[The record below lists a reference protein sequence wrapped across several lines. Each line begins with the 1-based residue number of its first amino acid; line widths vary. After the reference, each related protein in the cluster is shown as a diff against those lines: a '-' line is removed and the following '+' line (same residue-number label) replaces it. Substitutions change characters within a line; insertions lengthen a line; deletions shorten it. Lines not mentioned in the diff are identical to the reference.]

1 MNGKYLNGL
10 GCALLVVG
18 CACGVAC
25 ADELPTNTWIAP
37 GGGNWEDAAN
47 WSNPDL
53 VTAKQPFYAVFTN
66 ASPSYEA
73 PLTVTNTTE
82 DTVVYGLHYQ
92 GTAPTWN
99 YLRLVGTDGK
109 KEKKDKILFSYKP
122 HDELGGCARLDVP
135 AGSTVWLDGRVRR
148 EGGVLEK
155 TGSGMLGFC
164 SSSSS
169 DIQLRIANGFAEPF
183 TRYAL
188 ATADVSLGDEGRFRP
203 QCDCFVGT
211 LSVQDAAHYKCVN
224 LNGYEVAF
232 GQRGN
237 EQVYAVNVFT
247 NAGTL
252 ASQNGGCVTFGAEQ
266 EGTIDLT
273 LRNGDM
279 RFGVAKRGV
288 YTFDDAA
295 NPWANASGDLADLVV
310 GKGTPTVVEDAE
322 RGRVLYLDGQSSLTG
337 PGANGALDG
346 MPLDTG
352 DYTVA
357 FWMKK
362 DAACKANG
370 GLLFWGKWAV
380 DRQCT
385 VLRVGQDK
393 DGRAFMLAHYGMDL
407 SVTVEKAFTALDGS
421 WHHVAIQRSNGGKT
435 DAFYVDGVRVQTR
448 DDSQALASDIQ
459 AGPFNLGWGQTG
471 GFAGWIDEFT
481 VVSAAV
487 EPIALMGALGRP
499 SFRHAPVVRSEANG
513 VLWHDGVQE
522 VAGLAGDGMTGAV
535 VLDGDLPLVG
545 TGSATS
551 FVWRAELVGTGD
563 VVKTGADFRQVL
575 EGPQSFTG
583 ALRVEAGELEIRPV
597 VAPRQVAGLVADW
610 RFDNVQD
617 PGRDSSGN
625 GFALV
630 PRNGARVV
638 EDETR
643 GRVLALDA
651 AQSAYLVTAGMPYP
665 VAFPSGAQAYTVSL
679 WIKADAGRT
688 ANDSVWFWGNNGEAD
703 NAFRTAE
710 YLRLNGSSGAMASNW
725 ANNEFLAAE
734 TDFHDGA
741 WHHLAKV
748 FDGRSATFYVDGA
761 SVRTWNC
768 SGLNVEIGVSFP
780 FYLGHRRN
788 GDGKTTFG
796 GRMDDVRIYS
806 YALTAAEVAEE
817 SAGVRHDDRTTPVDA
832 TGAREVL
839 PEPVARWT
847 FEDAA
852 APYAASGTAG
862 AFTLTPVGDV
872 AVVADDQRP
881 GRVLDLAGDTMRYL
895 RAETVPEGLPT
906 EGSFTVSFW
915 MRPVGNGGAGTC
927 FYYGSP
933 DSAFH
938 LVGYNGLDAF
948 RYTTAVSGD
957 TWVDN
962 HVPYDGVAAR
972 KWTHVAAVYDAAAKS
987 RSVYYDGVC
996 VGTSWNVTVPSVT
1009 PALFYLG
1016 RKQSSETEWFKGK
1029 LDDVAVWDR
1038 ALTAEQVR
1046 WLCREERPCA
1056 DQPLVPP
1063 GTALAVS
1070 AGARLT
1076 LERGADV
1083 AAATLDGAGT
1093 VELAGAARLTLA
1105 RGGTFDGTFEGAG
1118 SVVVA
1123 GGALRRSDGAAF
1135 AVPLALADG
1144 IVMETDAA
1152 GTDLPVADTSAALTL
1167 PAHGTLAFTCPA
1179 GAVPSGTFVLARG
1192 RPLVAPDGLTDW
1204 TWRDATGQ
1212 PAAGT
1217 VVRLAV
1223 RDNALV
1229 AHVLRAGTLLLVR

>member
-1 MNGKYLNGL
+1 MDGKYLNGL

-18 CACGVAC
+18 WACGVAC
-25 ADELPTNTWIAP
+25 ADELPVNTWIAP

-66 ASPSYEA
+66 ASPSYTT

-82 DTVVYGLHYQ
+82 DTVVYGLRYQ
-92 GTAPTWN
+92 GAAPTWN
-99 YLRLVGTDGK
+99 YLRLVGADGRG
-109 KEKKDKILFSYKP
+109 DKILFSYKP
-122 HDELGGCARLDVP
+122 HDDLGGCARLDVP
-135 AGSTVWLDGRVRR
+135 AGSTVWLDGRVRQ
-148 EGGVLEK
+148 ESGVLEK
-155 TGSGMLGFC
+155 TGSGMLGFRSSL
-164 SSSSS
+164 SSSIS
-169 DIQLRIANGFAEPF
+169 LRVANGFVEPF
-183 TRYAL
+183 TYLAL
-188 ATADVSLGDEGRFRP
+188 ASADVSIGGEGRFRP
-203 QCDCFVGT
+203 QANCYVGT
-211 LSVQDAAHYKCVN
+211 LSVRDVTDYRCVN
-224 LNGYEVAF
+224 LKGHTVAF

-237 EQVYAVNVFT
+237 EQVYTVNVFT

-252 ASQNGGCVTFGAEQ
+252 VSQNGGRVTFGAEQ

-295 NPWANASGDLADLVV
+295 NPWANAVGDFADLVV

-346 MPLDTG
+346 MPLGDG

-380 DRQCT
+380 NRQCT

-393 DGRAFMLAHYGMDL
+393 DGRAFMLAHYGMDME
-407 SVTVEKAFTALDGS
+407 VTAETAFTALDGS

-448 DDSQALASDIQ
+448 GDSLPSDIQ

-471 GFAGWIDEFT
+471 GFVGWIDDFT

-487 EPIALMGALGRP
+487 EPIALMGKLGTP
-499 SFRHAPVVRSEANG
+499 SFRHAPIVRSEENG

-535 VLDGDLPLVG
+535 ALDGELPLVG
-545 TGSATS
+545 TGGATS
-551 FVWRAELVGTGD
+551 FVWRAELVGTGT

-583 ALRVEAGELEIRPV
+583 ALRVEAGELVVRPA
-597 VAPRQVAGLVADW
+597 VATQQVAGLVADW
-610 RFDNVQD
+610 RFDDVQD

-630 PRNGARVV
+630 SRNGARVV

-643 GRVLALDA
+643 GRVLELDA
-651 AQSAYLVTAGMPYP
+651 AQGAYLVTAGTPYP

-688 ANDSVWFWGNNGEAD
+688 VNDSVWFWGDVGD
-703 NAFRTAE
+703 GGKGVRTAE
-710 YLRLNGSSGAMASNW
+710 YLRFNGQAGVMSSNW
-725 ANNEFLAAE
+725 GNNTTLCQDV
-734 TDFHDGA
+734 DFHDGT

-748 FDGRSATFYVDGA
+748 YAGSSATLYVDGQP
-761 SVRTWNC
+761 VQTWWCGN
-768 SGLNVEIGVSFP
+768 LDVHVGVDYP
-780 FYLGHRRN
+780 LYLGFRN
-788 GDGKTTFG
+788 NRDASAVPFG
-796 GRMDDVRIYS
+796 GRMDDMRIYS

-817 SAGVRHDDRTTPVDA
+817 FAGVRHLDRTVPVDA
-832 TGAREVL
+832 TGALEAL

-852 APYAASGTAG
+852 SPYTASGTVG

-872 AVVADDQRP
+872 AVTEDDQRP
-881 GRVLDLAGDTMRYL
+881 GRVLDLAGNTMRYL

-915 MRPVGNGGAGTC
+915 MRPEGNGGAGSC

-938 LVGYNGLDAF
+938 LVGYNGVGTF
-948 RYTTAVSGD
+948 RYTTAVGGD
-957 TWVDN
+957 TWMSF
-962 HVPYDGVAAR
+962 HAPYGGVAAR
-972 KWTHVAAVYDAAAKS
+972 KWTHVTAVYDADAKS
-987 RSVYYDGVC
+987 RSVYYDGVR
-996 VGTSWNVTVPSVT
+996 VGVSVGVTVPSVT

-1016 RKQSSETEWFKGK
+1016 RKQSSETEWFKGR

-1046 WLCREERPCA
+1046 QLCREELPRR

-1144 IVMETDAA
+1144 IVVETDAA
-1152 GTDLPVADTSAALTL
+1152 GTDLPVADTAVALTL
-1167 PAHGTLAFTCPA
+1167 PAHGTLAFTCAA
-1179 GAVPSGTFVLARG
+1179 GAVPPGTFILARG
-1192 RPLVAPDGLTDW
+1192 NPLVAPDGLAGW

-1212 PAAGT
+1212 PTAGM
-1217 VVRLAV
+1217 VVRFAV
-1223 RDNALV
+1223 KDNALV
-1229 AHVLRAGTLLLVR
+1229 AHVLRSGTLLLVR